1 MSKTNTT
8 LCTDNSLAP
17 FSITTPPSSP
27 TKLRPVLSPGL
38 ASVSQSS
45 RGRKGTESHVD
56 SDRLGDPGSPAKLM
70 LMWPRHVAV
79 GSSIRNLMLPA
90 AATYPLCSLSLPPFP
105 FPLSSVFLPL
115 SFSEQKREKELDG
128 MASCMRYIHIH
139 QLHAKRN
146 LTFIKLEQNMEI
158 IYNQPL

>member
-1 MSKTNTT
+1 M
-8 LCTDNSLAP
+8 
-17 FSITTPPSSP
+17 
-27 TKLRPVLSPGL
+27 
-38 ASVSQSS
+38 SQSS

-90 AATYPLCSLSLPPFP
+90 AATYPLCSLSLPFP
-105 FPLSSVFLPL
+105 SLSLFSSPPL

-146 LTFIKLEQNMEI
+146 LTFIKLELNREI
-158 IYNQPL
+158 IDDQPL